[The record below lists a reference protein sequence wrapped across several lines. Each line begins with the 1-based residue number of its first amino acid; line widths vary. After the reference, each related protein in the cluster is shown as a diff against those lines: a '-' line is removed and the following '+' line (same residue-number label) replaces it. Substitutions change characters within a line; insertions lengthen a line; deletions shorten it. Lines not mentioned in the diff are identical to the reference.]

1 MTLPSSLPPSR
12 VPDPRE
18 APPLR
23 WGVLAPGWI
32 ATAMVGSL
40 QRHTDQRVVAVGSR
54 SAERAGAFASRFG
67 VDRVHASY
75 EALVADPEV
84 DAVYVAS
91 PHSEHREHALMAI
104 AAGKHV
110 LVEKAFTRNAAEARE
125 VVDAARAAGVTLVE
139 AMWTRFLP
147 RTDVVRQLLAD
158 GALGDLET
166 VSADHGQ
173 FFPDNPVSR
182 LFDPALAGGALLD
195 LGIYPV
201 SYASFVLGAPG
212 RVTAVGEKAFT
223 GVDRQVAMVLDGY
236 GERPVQAVLHTTM
249 KGRTPTVAVITG
261 SEARIELPGDFYTP
275 GVVRLVGEH
284 GVVAEAE
291 VAPIRGHEG
300 LCYEAAH
307 LAGLVAEGRVESPL
321 LGWDETISIMETL
334 DEVRRQVGVRY
345 PGE

>member
-1 MTLPSSLPPSR
+1 MSLPSVLPASR
-12 VPDPRE
+12 IPDPRE

-32 ATAMVGSL
+32 ATVMVEAL
-40 QRHTDQRVVAVGSR
+40 QRHTAQRVVAVGSR
-54 SAERAGAFASRFG
+54 SAERAGVFASRFG
-67 VDRVHASY
+67 LDRAHDSY

-91 PHSEHREHALMAI
+91 PHSEHREHALLAI

-158 GALGDLET
+158 GVLGDLET

-173 FFPDNPVSR
+173 SFADDASSR

-223 GVDRQVAMVLDGY
+223 GVDRQVAMVFDGY
-236 GERPVQAVLHTTM
+236 AGRRAQAVLHTTM
-249 KGRTPTVAVITG
+249 KARTPTVAAISG
-261 SEARIELPGDFYTP
+261 GEGRIELPGDFYTP
-275 GVVRLVGEH
+275 GVVRLVGED
-284 GVVAEAE
+284 GVVAEAD
-291 VAPIRGHEG
+291 VAPITGHEG

-307 LAGLVAEGRVESPL
+307 LAALVADGRAESPL

-334 DEVRRQVGVRY
+334 DEVRRQVGVAY

>member
-18 APPLR
+18 APPR
-23 WGVLAPGWI
+23 RGGGLAPRGL
-32 ATAMVGSL
+32 ATPQGGG
-40 QRHTDQRVVAVGSR
+40 RPR

-125 VVDAARAAGVTLVE
+125 VVHAARAAGVVE

-284 GVVAEAE
+284 GVVAEAD

-321 LGWDETISIMETL
+321 LGWDESISIMQTL